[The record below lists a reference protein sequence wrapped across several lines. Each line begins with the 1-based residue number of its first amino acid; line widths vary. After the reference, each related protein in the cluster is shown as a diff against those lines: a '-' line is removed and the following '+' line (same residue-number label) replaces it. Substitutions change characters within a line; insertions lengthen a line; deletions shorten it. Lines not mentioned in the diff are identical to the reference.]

1 MTAPAPATGAEDDRS
16 RRICPDRRAT
26 AERNIARARS
36 AAAAGGTAPRGWDG
50 TGRDATGRRGA
61 RAQWRSSPG
70 RFEGDRRRTVR
81 TPAVRPRQ
89 DAGGSLPVKVGTG
102 RRVVVRVRDA
112 TRARA
117 RRRKEAVSG
126 RRGGADAGLGAA
138 QLVKVLSG
146 SSDGDE
152 FHLAW
157 HGRTADC

>member
-1 MTAPAPATGAEDDRS
+1 
-16 RRICPDRRAT
+16 
-26 AERNIARARS
+26 
-36 AAAAGGTAPRGWDG
+36 
-50 TGRDATGRRGA
+50 
-61 RAQWRSSPG
+61 
-70 RFEGDRRRTVR
+70 VR

-112 TRARA
+112 TRA